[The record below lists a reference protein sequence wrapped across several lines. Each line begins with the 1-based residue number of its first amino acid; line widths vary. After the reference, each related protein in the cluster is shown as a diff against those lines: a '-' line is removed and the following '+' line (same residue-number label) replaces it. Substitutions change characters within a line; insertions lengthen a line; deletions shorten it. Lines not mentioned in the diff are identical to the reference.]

1 MSLRSIVLVLLLGI
15 AALAFYAWSRNTAAP
30 PTPAPG
36 TGGESGQMGSGAP
49 SGDVSVESGGDPGIE
64 WSVPGRW
71 TREQGS
77 PMRLATYGIPAASRD
92 AEGGRC
98 AVYYFGPGQGGGTDA
113 NIERWIGEFEEPSS
127 PRRSSKTVGGLQI
140 STVRVRGTY
149 MAHAGMGGGSE
160 TRPDHQLYGAIVEG
174 PSGSVFFKFTGPSK
188 TVDAAA
194 GEFESM
200 IGSLRKK
207 S

>member
-30 PTPAPG
+30 PAAPP
-36 TGGESGQMGSGAP
+36 TAGESGSMGSGTP
-49 SGDVSVESGGDPGIE
+49 PGDVMVEAGGDPGIE
-64 WSVPGRW
+64 WNVPGRW
-71 TREQGS
+71 TREEGS
-77 PMRLATYGIPAASRD
+77 PMRLATYGIPAASGD

-113 NIERWIGEFEEPSS
+113 NIQRWIGEFENPES
-127 PRRSSKTVGGLQI
+127 PKRSTKSIRELQI

-160 TRPDHQLYGAIVEG
+160 TRPNHQLYGAIVEG
-174 PSGSVFFKFTGPSK
+174 PSGSVFFKFTGPAK